1 MNTLFC
7 LTPGTYLIT
16 GANAPD
22 RARNRFSFS
31 QPRDTGPEAYCY
43 SSVPACQSPLAV
55 RKKVPQLCRRGP
67 HFRKR
72 VQRYALFPDPPNFS
86 QTFFKKN
93 AFLHKRNAKRRSTG
107 RSGHLF
113 IIAYA
118 RAGANGR
125 GLITEKAEKTNKH
138 FVSGNFDISG
148 YFRNRRYFMSRK
160 RRKGRKGRKCCFEL
174 FELSSK
180 KLRTFCYK
188 RQRRQLGTT
197 CLSRIGEFE
206 KLYSFY
212 L

>member
-1 MNTLFC
+1 MFYC

-55 RKKVPQLCRRGP
+55 RKKAPQLCRRGP

-72 VQRYALFPDPPNFS
+72 VQRYALFPDLPNFS

-93 AFLHKRNAKRRSTG
+93 AFLHKRN
-107 RSGHLF
+107 GHLF

-118 RAGANGR
+118 RARANGR
-125 GLITEKAEKTNKH
+125 VLTTEKAEKTNKH
-138 FVSGNFDISG
+138 FVSGNFDFFG
-148 YFRNRRYFMSRK
+148 CFRNRRFFMSRK
-160 RRKGRKGRKCCFEL
+160 RRKGRKGRKCCPGL
-174 FELSSK
+174 SELSSK
-180 KLRTFCYK
+180 NYARFIL
-188 RQRRQLGTT
+188 
-197 CLSRIGEFE
+197 
-206 KLYSFY
+206 
-212 L
+212 